1 MRRWTIATLLASV
14 ASVALAACDMHRAV
28 DSASGSASAQA
39 RPLVVQGAM
48 DLEIGKLVGALNGAR
63 QETIGGW
70 TFWSGML
77 DGYPVVISK
86 TRRGMSNAAAATVLA
101 AQHYRPA
108 AIINQGTAGGHQPDL
123 HVFDIVIGM
132 ESVNLAAFRTPYRAP
147 GAGSVFADWS
157 PIDLLRS
164 EGSVSQDPR
173 ALTMHRFHAD
183 KGLLASARGVRDR
196 YRPGRVVEGVI
207 GSSDTWNSEIDR
219 IRRFHEAFGTAVEEM
234 ETASAAQIA
243 EAFQIPFIG
252 VRVVSN
258 NITNGEK
265 YEPRTGEACQD
276 YVSDVVKRYVAAR
289 LSSVSSR

>member
-1 MRRWTIATLLASV
+1 MRPWTIAALLASV

-28 DSASGSASAQA
+28 DSARGAASAQA

-48 DLEIGKLVGALNGAR
+48 DLEIRKLVGALNDAR

-70 TFWSGML
+70 TFWSGTL

-86 TRRGMSNAAAATVLA
+86 TLRGMSNAAAATVLA

-108 AIINQGTAGGHQPDL
+108 AIINQGTAGGHQADL

-132 ESVNLAAFRTPYRAP
+132 ESVNLAAFRTPYRAR

-183 KGLLASARGVRDR
+183 QGLLASARGVRDR
-196 YRPGRVVEGVI
+196 YRQGRVVEGVI

-219 IRRFHEAFGTAVEEM
+219 IGRFHEAFGTAVEEM

-258 NITNGEK
+258 NVTNGEK

-276 YVSDVVKRYVAAR
+276 YVADVLKRYIAAR
-289 LSSVSSR
+289 LSSFTSR